1 LGGLIKRMPQTS
13 FMFLIAALAI
23 SGLPPF
29 NGFISEYLIYSG
41 LFSALSTNNFSFSL
55 FIILVVIGLVL
66 IGGLALFCFTKAFG
80 IVFLGTPRSNYP
92 DKLKEVPLA
101 MLVPQYFIT
110 FLIVIIGLFP
120 QYFIKLLLN
129 PVKLFVPSLS
139 SDISAIYLSQFDV
152 LTNIGIVGLI
162 ILILTSLIYYL
173 RHLVQKNKIIAES
186 PTWGCGYSAPN
197 YKMQYTASSYAKTY
211 SNLIKPIL
219 ITHKI
224 EEHKA
229 LLFPEKGEYK
239 TDVYDKI
246 EYFLIDKNLKMIRKF
261 LYRFNFLQNGRIP
274 IYVSYGLLF
283 ILLIIIIS
291 YSEYLSKLIL
301 TFY

>member
-1 LGGLIKRMPQTS
+1 M
-13 FMFLIAALAI
+13 
-23 SGLPPF
+23 
-29 NGFISEYLIYSG
+29 Y
-41 LFSALSTNNFSFSL
+41 
-55 FIILVVIGLVL
+55 
-66 IGGLALFCFTKAFG
+66 
-80 IVFLGTPRSNYP
+80 
-92 DKLKEVPLA
+92 
-101 MLVPQYFIT
+101 
-110 FLIVIIGLFP
+110 
-120 QYFIKLLLN
+120 
-129 PVKLFVPSLS
+129 
-139 SDISAIYLSQFDV
+139 
-152 LTNIGIVGLI
+152 
-162 ILILTSLIYYL
+162 
-173 RHLVQKNKIIAES
+173 
-186 PTWGCGYSAPN
+186 
-197 YKMQYTASSYAKTY
+197 
-211 SNLIKPIL
+211 
-219 ITHKI
+219 HKI